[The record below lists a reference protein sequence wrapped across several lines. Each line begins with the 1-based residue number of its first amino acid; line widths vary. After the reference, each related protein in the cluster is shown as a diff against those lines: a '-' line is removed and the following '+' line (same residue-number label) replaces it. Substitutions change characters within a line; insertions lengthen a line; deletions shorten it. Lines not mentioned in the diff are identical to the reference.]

1 MMCYRMNLGRPKHV
15 GTFHPRLGSGKAQYV
30 LSSGRPYSFANN
42 VDCSGASPYQGWRP
56 LSLILILLS
65 LLFAATLQAWGPL
78 GHCAIAAIAQKHLS
92 VSAQSHVAALL
103 AQGHDSDLPSIAN
116 WADEVRAAASGRG
129 PLVDDAE
136 TRAFNA
142 KFPTNALWHFVDL
155 PLGAEGY
162 REVVVF
168 TSVNDVVHA
177 IKRCVVVLERAE
189 SRADDFT
196 KPQALRLLVHFV
208 GDIHQPLHCGT
219 GFYDL
224 SNLSHP
230 VLITDPGL
238 CSGKPNDRG
247 GNDLFFGADPN
258 QELHALWD
266 DSLVFA
272 IRNSADYGSL
282 AAWLDSTQSVSATTG
297 DYHDWPEQ
305 WAIDSVRQAQN
316 AYRNIEFGAASVD
329 TQRLRITIRLPSDYV
344 DKNRTIVSRQ
354 LLKAGIRLAEL
365 LNAVRWP

>member
-1 MMCYRMNLGRPKHV
+1 MKISCNSLIRPSLNSLPLPLIL
-15 GTFHPRLGSGKAQYV
+15 FFL
-30 LSSGRPYSFANN
+30 L
-42 VDCSGASPYQGWRP
+42 ASP
-56 LSLILILLS
+56 LN
-65 LLFAATLQAWGPL
+65 AWSPL
-78 GHCAIAAIAQKHLS
+78 GHCTIAAIAEKHLS
-92 VSAQSHVAALL
+92 ASTRSHIADLL
-103 AQGHDSDLPSIAN
+103 NQGHDADLPSIAN
-116 WADEVRAAASGRG
+116 WADDVRAAASSRG
-129 PLVDDAE
+129 PLSDDPE
-136 TRAFNA
+136 TRAFND

-155 PLGAEGY
+155 PLGTKEYHEFPG
-162 REVVVF
+162 F
-168 TSVNDVVHA
+168 TSVNDIVHA
-177 IKRCVVVLERAE
+177 IKHCVAVLERAE

-282 AAWLDSTQSVSATTG
+282 AAWLDSTQSVSPTTG

-305 WAIDSVRQAQN
+305 WVIDSVQQARK
-316 AYRNIEFGAASVD
+316 AYRNLEFD
-329 TQRLRITIRLPSDYV
+329 TATINGQRLRITVQLPNGYIDE
-344 DKNRTIVSRQ
+344 NRSLAATQ
-354 LLKAGIRLAEL
+354 LIKAGLHLAQI
-365 LNAVRWP
+365 LNSLAWP